1 MRRWRESY
9 LNIYQILCVS
19 KYFHQLKNLTN
30 IPNFITPTSFPGTK
44 NQCQKFSF
52 GIWSQVKNLLSHK
65 LISQFINL
73 LSRRNPLKYLCFL
86 VYLKLDWISVFVI
99 SHKWYIFML
108 QRWCDE
114 LRCLGESLFM
124 FWVKWFWVKKVMNIN
139 KFDLNILKKWR
150 KKKEKLRF
158 LSPFLHFP
166 IPRPTTRIKQRLNK
180 RPLRPPLPLNII
192 LQRLIN
198 LLQKLWKILVK

>member
-1 MRRWRESY
+1 MYVIVIFMRCAASLAWVY

-99 SHKWYIFML
+99 SHKWYFFYAAALVWWAEMF
-108 QRWCDE
+108 RWEFVHVFEWNDF
-114 LRCLGESLFM
+114 G
-124 FWVKWFWVKKVMNIN
+124 
-139 KFDLNILKKWR
+139 WR
-150 KKKEKLRF
+150 R
-158 LSPFLHFP
+158 
-166 IPRPTTRIKQRLNK
+166 
-180 RPLRPPLPLNII
+180 
-192 LQRLIN
+192 
-198 LLQKLWKILVK
+198 